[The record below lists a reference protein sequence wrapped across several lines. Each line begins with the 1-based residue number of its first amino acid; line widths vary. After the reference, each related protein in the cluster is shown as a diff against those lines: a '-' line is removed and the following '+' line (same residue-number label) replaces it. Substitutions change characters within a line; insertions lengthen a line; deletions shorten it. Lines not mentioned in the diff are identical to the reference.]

1 MIDLTPLDVRK
12 KRGDFRRAMR
22 GYDPEEVDIFLEVVA
37 DRLEELVKENMTLR
51 ERASSLGTRLETQ
64 EGRERAVQDAL
75 VTAQQLREEIRGQA
89 QKEADFIRR
98 EAEARIE
105 RAVDAARAKMVEF
118 KGALQ
123 DLERQ
128 RARFLKGFRSALERE
143 LDSVEIEEQR
153 TPLDDFTL
161 EIDLSGG
168 TRSLSSLLDEA
179 GTAVEGDDEEGTA
192 AEEAGAPEIAA
203 AEAGGARAQA
213 PQDDVSLAFGVGGS
227 ESGSVAVTGAAA
239 ESADSAAA
247 DAEGAPSSET
257 DTEEDDDF
265 VDIFGEKARVKKDEP

>member
-51 ERASSLGTRLETQ
+51 ERASSLGTRLESQ
-64 EGRERAVQDAL
+64 EGRERAVQEAL

-168 TRSLSSLLDEA
+168 TRSLSSLLDDA
-179 GTAVEGDDEEGTA
+179 GTAAAGDVEKGTA
-192 AEEAGAPEIAA
+192 AEAGDSEGEA
-203 AEAGGARAQA
+203 AEDDDRRAQA
-213 PQDDVSLAFGVGGS
+213 PEDDVSLAFGVGGT
-227 ESGSVAVTGAAA
+227 ESGAVAGTGAAA
-239 ESADSAAA
+239 QNADTAAP

-257 DTEEDDDF
+257 DPEEDDDF

>member
-179 GTAVEGDDEEGTA
+179 GAPAEGDVEEGTA
-192 AEEAGAPEIAA
+192 AGAGAPGIAA
-203 AEAGGARAQA
+203 AAAEGPPAHA

-227 ESGSVAVTGAAA
+227 ESSTVAGTGAAA
-239 ESADSAAA
+239 ESADTAAA

-257 DTEEDDDF
+257 DPEEDDGF
-265 VDIFGEKARVKKDEP
+265 VDIFGEKSRVKKDEP